1 MSQLVD
7 KLAAEAKQLSAEERV
22 ALVETILA
30 QLPETDPDWDV
41 AWTAEAERR
50 MAAVAR
56 GDDVLIPAEKVM
68 ENLRNKYRVQ

>member
-30 QLPETDPDWDV
+30 QLPETDPDWDA
-41 AWTAEAERR
+41 AWTAQAERR
-50 MAAVAR
+50 MTAVAR

-68 ENLRNKYRVQ
+68 ENLRNKYRVP

>member
-7 KLAAEAKQLSAEERV
+7 KLAAEARQLSADERV
-22 ALVETILA
+22 ELVETILA
-30 QLPETDPDWDV
+30 QLPDADPDWDA

-50 MAAVAR
+50 MATVAR
-56 GDDVLIPAEKVM
+56 GDDTLIPADKVM

>member
-7 KLAAEAKQLSAEERV
+7 KLAVEAQQLSADERV

-30 QLPETDPDWDV
+30 QLPETDPDWDA
-41 AWTAEAERR
+41 AWTAQAERR

>member
-7 KLAAEAKQLSAEERV
+7 KLAADAKQLSAEERV
-22 ALVETILA
+22 TLVEIILA
-30 QLPETDPDWDV
+30 QLHETDPDWEA
-41 AWTAEAERR
+41 AWMVEAERR
-50 MAAVAR
+50 MVSVAS

>member
-7 KLAAEAKQLSAEERV
+7 KLAVEAQQLSADERV

-30 QLPETDPDWDV
+30 QLPETDPDWDA

>member
-7 KLAAEAKQLSAEERV
+7 KLAAEARQLSADERV
-22 ALVETILA
+22 ELVETILA
-30 QLPETDPDWDV
+30 QLPDADPDWDA

-56 GDDVLIPAEKVM
+56 GDDTLIPADKVM

>member
-7 KLAAEAKQLSAEERV
+7 KLAAEARQLSAEERV

-30 QLPETDPDWDV
+30 QLPETDPDWDA

-56 GDDVLIPAEKVM
+56 GDDMPIPADKVM

>member
-7 KLAAEAKQLSAEERV
+7 KLAAEARQLSADERV
-22 ALVETILA
+22 ELVESILA
-30 QLPETDPDWDV
+30 QLPDADPDWDA

-56 GDDVLIPAEKVM
+56 GDDTLIPADKVM

>member
-7 KLAAEAKQLSAEERV
+7 KFAVEAQQLSADERV

-30 QLPETDPDWDV
+30 QLPETDPDWDA
-41 AWTAEAERR
+41 AWTAESERR

-56 GDDVLIPAEKVM
+56 GDDALIPAEKVM

>member
-30 QLPETDPDWDV
+30 QLPETDPDWDA
-41 AWTAEAERR
+41 AWTAQAERR

>member
-7 KLAAEAKQLSAEERV
+7 KLAAEARQLSADERV
-22 ALVETILA
+22 ELVETILA
-30 QLPETDPDWDV
+30 QLPDADPDWDA
-41 AWTAEAERR
+41 AWTAEAEQR

-56 GDDVLIPAEKVM
+56 GDDTLIPTDKVM

>member
-7 KLAAEAKQLSAEERV
+7 KLAAEARQLSAEERV
-22 ALVETILA
+22 ALVETILT
-30 QLPETDPDWDV
+30 QLPETDPDWDA
-41 AWTAEAERR
+41 AWTTEAERR

-56 GDDVLIPAEKVM
+56 GDDTLTPADKVM

>member
-7 KLAAEAKQLSAEERV
+7 KLAAEARQLSADERV
-22 ALVETILA
+22 ELVETILA
-30 QLPETDPDWDV
+30 QLPHADPDWDA

-56 GDDVLIPAEKVM
+56 GEDALIPADKVM